1 MSVYTTTLFTLTLI
15 LVSIVGTQIIYLLVL
30 LYGITKS
37 DPHPVQPPHGV
48 SVIICAHDEE
58 ENLRELVPMLLN
70 QDHPDY
76 EIIVVEDRCNDGT
89 FDYLREATQ
98 HHARLKLV
106 RVIHKPDHITGKKFA
121 LTLGIKAARYDWVL
135 LTDADCRPASN
146 QWIKHMTERYDPYTQ
161 LVLGFSPYAKR
172 PGWLNA
178 FIRFESLLTGIQFM
192 SWAKLGIPYMGVGR
206 NLCYKKSLF
215 LENKG
220 FHRHQE
226 IAGGDDDLFVNRHA
240 ARLNTAVVMGK
251 ESITISRPKLTWREF
266 FHQKLRH
273 LSVGKHYRFSDKWLL
288 GIFTSTWILAWFS
301 LPAYVFSPFTFIL
314 LIAFGLRLIL
324 MVFLMWKGAQ
334 RLGGSIEVWKV
345 PVLDIIFAFYYL
357 VTGLRALVVK
367 RIKWKK

>member
-1 MSVYTTTLFTLTLI
+1 MSVYTKTLFILTLI

-37 DPHPVQPPHGV
+37 DRHPVQPVHGV

-58 ENLRELVPMLLN
+58 ENLRELVPMLLT
-70 QDHPDY
+70 QDHPDF

-98 HHARLKLV
+98 HHTRLKLV

-146 QWIKHMTERYDPYTQ
+146 QWIKHMTERYDPHTQ
-161 LVLGFSPYAKR
+161 LVLGFSPYTKQ

-192 SWAKLGIPYMGVGR
+192 SLAKVGIPYMGVGR
-206 NLCYKKSLF
+206 NLSYKKSLF

-220 FHRHQE
+220 FYRHQE
-226 IAGGDDDLFVNRHA
+226 ITGGDDDLFVNWHA
-240 ARLNTAVVMGK
+240 TRLNTAVVMGK
-251 ESITISRPKLTWREF
+251 ESITISKPKLTWREF

-273 LSVGKHYRFSDKWLL
+273 LSVGKQYRFSDKCLL

-301 LPAYVFSPFTFIL
+301 LPVSMFSPYTFIL
-314 LIAFGLRLIL
+314 LVAFGLRLIL
-324 MVFLMWKGAQ
+324 MVFLMWKGTQ